1 MQLPTT
7 LSLAVVLSLQLS
19 SVLAIPIAEPVQP
32 EGELE
37 KCTGTGTQADPFISL
52 FQRPSN
58 NVNGSFLPSS
68 PNLLIELRQYEGAG
82 SSDAQRMASGT
93 GSTPFRKKGGSP
105 TMAGGKVEMPPS
117 HQDWMRPEDTTNTCA
132 IEAGYDT
139 QIAPVDPKHNSRKL
153 FFWCT
158 LEILY

>member
-37 KCTGTGTQADPFISL
+37 KRTGTGTQADPFISL

-117 HQDWMRPEDTTNTCA
+117 HQDWMRPKDTTNTCA

-139 QIAPVDPKHNSRKL
+139 QIAPVDAKHNSRKL

>member
-1 MQLPTT
+1 MRLPTI

-52 FQRPSN
+52 FQCPSN

-68 PNLLIELRQYEGAG
+68 PNLLRELRQYEGAC

-93 GSTPFRKKGGSP
+93 GSTPFRKKGRLP
-105 TMAGGKVEMPPS
+105 TTAGGKVETPPS
-117 HQDWMRPEDTTNTCA
+117 HQDSTRPEGTTN
-132 IEAGYDT
+132 
-139 QIAPVDPKHNSRKL
+139 K
-153 FFWCT
+153 
-158 LEILY
+158 